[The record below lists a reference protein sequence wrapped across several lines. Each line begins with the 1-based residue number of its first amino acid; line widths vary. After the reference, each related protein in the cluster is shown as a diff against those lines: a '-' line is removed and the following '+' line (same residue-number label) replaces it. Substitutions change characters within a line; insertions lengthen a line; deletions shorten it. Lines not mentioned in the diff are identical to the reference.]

1 MVRGLRPRNRISW
14 AVDARRAHRGKRGCY
29 RSSRTDAPNVARQSR
44 TRGASGTP
52 PLTGGRKTKASAS
65 WETDAQTPQ
74 TSAHPLGSPE
84 RGAVTALCAVTE
96 GLRATWVR
104 SGYLPTHPVGEGF
117 HALPAWDEGLRGCAR
132 KKWCAGCARAPLA
145 RQGRGVQQN
154 EKALSF
160 CSGPFMEAPSG
171 FEPENRGFAV
181 PCLTTWLWR
190 RRRCI
195 AAGSNLAPAGV
206 GQDFHLPQYAPLK
219 TES

>member
-1 MVRGLRPRNRISW
+1 MAHRPRCAAVGRPMTSVPRATAPPRSPLRCVSAAIDRLRTFGVTACNRASHGAHGNVRLHTYSISR
-14 AVDARRAHRGKRGCY
+14 AQPAHLFIRANRRFPF
-29 RSSRTDAPNVARQSR
+29 TDAGRAWKIRPYD
-44 TRGASGTP
+44 TR
-52 PLTGGRKTKASAS
+52 K
-65 WETDAQTPQ
+65 
-74 TSAHPLGSPE
+74 
-84 RGAVTALCAVTE
+84 
-96 GLRATWVR
+96 
-104 SGYLPTHPVGEGF
+104 
-117 HALPAWDEGLRGCAR
+117 
-132 KKWCAGCARAPLA
+132 
-145 RQGRGVQQN
+145 GRGGDHN

-219 TES
+219 TESGLGFVWEKEDGYQ